1 MFYSEVDP
9 GQRRELNANLG
20 FRFRANI
27 VVIAGNEK
35 QREAE
40 VTLGSGFINA
50 PNTLI
55 ILY

>member
-40 VTLGSGFINA
+40 VTLGFINA